1 MLLGLLVG
9 TILAG
14 IPGAI
19 AAVPVVA
26 SYVAIERIWLKH
38 YLGEGV
44 AEKHELQ
51 MDSAFGEK
59 P

>member
-19 AAVPVVA
+19 AALPVVA
-26 SYVAIERIWLKH
+26 SYAVIERIWLKH